1 LGGCLAQGDAA
12 VAANIEMVGEIIL
25 LAIGA
30 SVFPSLLACVAIIVS
45 RPEPRGLLLAFFAGG
60 LIASLTSG
68 IGLLVLFN
76 NGHAVLGSTKHSPHP
91 ANSIVAGTV
100 ALLFAWLMA
109 SSRGQALIDRWRS
122 RRKRRRGPEK
132 ARAKE
137 ATSWAERGLGR
148 ASAKIAF
155 LIGAAIDLPGPFYI
169 LAIGKIA
176 RGHYGPVEQF
186 LLILLFNVIMFLL
199 LEIPLVGYLVSPETT
214 TQRVQAMSRW
224 LNANGLRVTG
234 GLVGLF
240 GASLLVQG
248 VAAL

>member
-1 LGGCLAQGDAA
+1 
-12 VAANIEMVGEIIL
+12 VVGTIIL
-25 LAIGA
+25 LAFGA
-30 SVFPSLLACVAIIVS
+30 SVFPTLLACVAIIVS

-60 LIASLTSG
+60 LIVSLTSG

-76 NGHAVLGSTKHSPHP
+76 DGHAVLGSTKHAPHP

-109 SSRGQALIDRWRS
+109 SSRGHALIDRWRS
-122 RRKRRRGPEK
+122 RRKRRRPAEK
-132 ARAKE
+132 AKAKE
-137 ATSWAERGLGR
+137 ATSWAERRLGQ

-155 LIGAAIDLPGPFYI
+155 VIGAAINLPGPFYI

-176 RGHYGPVEQF
+176 RGHYGPVEQV
-186 LLILLFNVIMFLL
+186 LLIVLFNAIMFLL

-214 TQRVQAMSRW
+214 TERVQAMSQW

-234 GLVGLF
+234 WLVGLF
-240 GASLLVQG
+240 GASLVVQG
-248 VAAL
+248 VVAL

>member
-1 LGGCLAQGDAA
+1 MGT
-12 VAANIEMVGEIIL
+12 VIL
-25 LAIGA
+25 LAFGA
-30 SVFPSLLACVAIIVS
+30 SVFPTLLACVAIIVS

-76 NGHAVLGSTKHSPHP
+76 NGHTVLGSTKHSPHP

-109 SSRGQALIDRWRS
+109 SSRGHALIDRWRS
-122 RRKRRRGPEK
+122 RRKRRRRAAK
-132 ARAKE
+132 AKAE
-137 ATSWAERGLGR
+137 AGASWAERRLGQ

-169 LAIGKIA
+169 LAIGQIA
-176 RGHYGPVEQF
+176 RGHYSPLEQ
-186 LLILLFNVIMFLL
+186 LALIVLFNAIMFLL
-199 LEIPLVGYLVSPETT
+199 LEVPLVGYLVAPETT
-214 TQRVQAMSRW
+214 TERVQAMSRW

-234 GLVGLF
+234 WLVGLF

-248 VAAL
+248 VAALVR